1 MTEYKEH
8 IVIDSTTD
16 SVEKARATLNLT
28 QQTVKLA
35 KFIQTECIHPGKWL
49 VEISVSHHKGEPLT
63 VKTTPM
69 GTTKHLVIGE

>member
-1 MTEYKEH
+1 MKEYAEH
-8 IVIDSTTD
+8 IKDDTATD
-16 SVEKARATLNLT
+16 PAASARATLNLT